1 MANVSSRT
9 LQLRLLILVFVAF
22 IPALGLFWYVNG
34 ELRTLQLEAKEHEL
48 ASRAQHIA
56 AEYTGMLEQSRSYL
70 ATLAEFPEVRTG
82 RAPDCTEY
90 LQRAI
95 RHMDAYTTISLI
107 GMDGY
112 LACGAVTPESDLYL
126 GDRAY
131 YTRASSRGSFAVG
144 NFALGRLSGR
154 PVLGLAHPIFNGDEL
169 SWILGASID
178 LGMLADLAAQYPLP
192 EDYTFTVLS
201 SGGQVMVRLPSTGDF
216 TLADSVGAMAG
227 PDFPI
232 LPEDSD
238 QAVVSG
244 TDLDGM
250 VRLFGLAALKGTAG
264 NPQGYVAF
272 GRTQATLMEEVDALV
287 DLELRFLAGGALLL
301 LALAWGLGHFWVAR
315 IPGE

>member
-178 LGMLADLAAQYPLP
+178 LGTLADLAAQYPLP

-227 PDFPI
+227 PVFSRALRGI
-232 LPEDSD
+232 HRAMWRS
-238 QAVVSG
+238 VVPRPRSWKRWTHSWTWSYGSWRGEPFSCWLSRGASATSG
-244 TDLDGM
+244 WLVSQESEGS
-250 VRLFGLAALKGTAG
+250 
-264 NPQGYVAF
+264 
-272 GRTQATLMEEVDALV
+272 GRE
-287 DLELRFLAGGALLL
+287 GS
-301 LALAWGLGHFWVAR
+301 
-315 IPGE
+315 